1 MGSGFSEPL
10 FQPRLPPPPLASGL
24 KPARRNDTVHPV
36 LKGLLLTRM
45 HPPKNISRRHALRD
59 VACGFGGLAMGALAH
74 QQATGASARIVH
86 HPPKAKRV
94 IFLFMAG
101 GVSHV
106 DSYDYKEQ
114 LFQDDGKMVR
124 FDDARTLAKTRKIIE
139 HRVMKPLWDFEQYGQ
154 AGQHVSELFPHTA
167 RHVDDLC
174 FLKGMHTEGVAH
186 GPSTLFLHTGS
197 INLVRPSMGSWA
209 NYGLGTE
216 NENLPGFV
224 SIGPAMG
231 NGGPRNY
238 SNAFLPAAY
247 QGTPVGR
254 AGIPAKE
261 ATIRNL
267 TSAHHDPA
275 TQRQQFNLL
284 RQLNAEQANRTPED
298 DKLEA
303 VINSFELAWRMQN
316 NAPDILDLS
325 RESPSTLEMY
335 GIGEKHTDNFGQY
348 CLRARRLSEA
358 GVRYVQV
365 NYTDNTNNPAWDQH
379 SNMPKHI
386 EHARATDKPVAG
398 LLEDLKRRGLLE
410 DTIVWWGSE
419 FGRTP
424 YAQDK
429 GTGRDHNPDGF
440 TVWLAG
446 GGFKPGFSY
455 GETDSHGH
463 HAVEAKVHMH
473 DLHATI
479 LHQLGIDH
487 EKLTYRYDGRDFRL
501 TDVFGRVVTDIIS

>member
-1 MGSGFSEPL
+1 M
-10 FQPRLPPPPLASGL
+10 
-24 KPARRNDTVHPV
+24 
-36 LKGLLLTRM
+36 
-45 HPPKNISRRHALRD
+45 NISRRHALRD
-59 VACGFGGLAMGALAH
+59 MACGFGGLAMGALAH
-74 QQATGASARIVH
+74 QQARADGAVPPGKILH
-86 HPPKAKRV
+86 HSPKAKRV

-114 LFQDDGKMVR
+114 LFQDDGKMIR
-124 FDDARTLAKTRKIIE
+124 FDDARTLAKTRKIVE
-139 HRVMKPLWDFEQYGQ
+139 HRVMKPLWNFEQYGQ
-154 AGQHVSELFPHTA
+154 TGQHVSELFPHTA

-197 INLVRPSMGSWA
+197 INLVRPSMGSWT

-216 NENLPGFV
+216 NNNLPGFV

-231 NGGPRNY
+231 NGGPRNF

-267 TSAHHDPA
+267 VDFQNNPVK
-275 TQRQQFNLL
+275 QRDQYELL
-284 RQLNAEQANRTPED
+284 RQLNAEQADRMPGD

-303 VINSFELAWRMQN
+303 VISSYELAWRMQN

-325 RESPSTLEMY
+325 QESPSTLEMY
-335 GIGEKHTDNFGQY
+335 GIGEKYTDNFGQY

-358 GVRYVQV
+358 GVRYIQV
-365 NYTDNTNNPAWDQH
+365 NYTDNSNNPAWDQH

-424 YAQDK
+424 YAQNK

-446 GGFKPGFSY
+446 GGFKPGISY
-455 GETDSHGH
+455 GQTDSHGH
-463 HAVEAKVHMH
+463 HAVAGQVHMH

-479 LHQLGIDH
+479 LHQLGLDH
-487 EKLTYRYDGRDFRL
+487 KKLTYRYDGRDFRL
-501 TDVFGRVVTDIIS
+501 TDVFGRVVREILS

>member
-24 KPARRNDTVHPV
+24 KPARRNDKVHPG

-106 DSYDYKEQ
+106 DSYDYKEK

-267 TSAHHDPA
+267 TGAHHDPA

-284 RQLNAEQANRTPED
+284 RQLNAEQANQTPED

-303 VINSFELAWRMQN
+303 VISSFELAWRMQN